1 MSQSSGPPTRPGPD
15 GEGLGLR
22 RFARDSSYTLIRQ
35 VVAIVL
41 GMAISILLAR
51 GLGVEGRGVYAVA
64 LLLPRTLVTF
74 LNLGVAPATVYF
86 LGRGDRELE
95 AAVRGNIA
103 LAFWNSLFAVLVGVI
118 VIVWGGEALFP
129 SAPIELLFI
138 SLAAA
143 PLLLHTGYLLAILQG
158 LQDFRAYNWVTM
170 IPQLVMLI
178 LVLLLVWWIPGGPL
192 GALAAFLGG
201 NLAALIALIALLMQ
215 RSPTKRIFV
224 LWLDWAYTRQVMGYG
239 LRAHV
244 SNIIAF
250 LNYRADMFLLNLFT
264 GAAAVG
270 VYSVAVGLA
279 ERMWIVSSSVST
291 VMLPRIASLD
301 GEETKRRQLTPLIAR
316 HVLWFSLAMGMVTWA
331 LARWGIVL
339 LYSDAYLE
347 SATALRLLL
356 PGIVALS
363 FSKIMAN
370 DIAGRGRPEINSRQ
384 SAIAFGVNIIAN
396 LILIPRLGVG
406 GAALATTISYSLLT
420 VLKLVVYTR
429 IAQVRWTDVL
439 LLNREDWRRLGMA
452 SRLVMA
458 AMRRR

>member
-1 MSQSSGPPTRPGPD
+1 MP
-15 GEGLGLR
+15 
-22 RFARDSSYTLIRQ
+22 
-35 VVAIVL
+35 
-41 GMAISILLAR
+41 
-51 GLGVEGRGVYAVA
+51 
-64 LLLPRTLVTF
+64 
-74 LNLGVAPATVYF
+74 
-86 LGRGDRELE
+86 
-95 AAVRGNIA
+95 
-103 LAFWNSLFAVLVGVI
+103 
-118 VIVWGGEALFP
+118 
-129 SAPIELLFI
+129 
-138 SLAAA
+138 
-143 PLLLHTGYLLAILQG
+143 
-158 LQDFRAYNWVTM
+158 
-170 IPQLVMLI
+170 
-178 LVLLLVWWIPGGPL
+178 LLVWWIPGGPL

-316 HVLWFSLAMGMVTWA
+316 HVFWFSLAMGVVTWA

-429 IAQVRWTDVL
+429 IAQVPWTDVL
-439 LLNREDWRRLGMA
+439 LLNREDWRRLGTA

-458 AMRRR
+458 KVGKRG